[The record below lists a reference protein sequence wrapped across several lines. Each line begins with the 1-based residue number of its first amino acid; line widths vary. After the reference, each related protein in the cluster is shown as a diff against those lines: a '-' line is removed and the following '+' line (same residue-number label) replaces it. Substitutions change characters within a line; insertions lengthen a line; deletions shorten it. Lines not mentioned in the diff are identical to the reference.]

1 MAKVSSAF
9 QAYKVF
15 ATPEKSALSRKD
27 FDIAVKHG
35 VKRYE
40 DSVKAGFRPRL
51 GGGPAPHIVG
61 AAGEVVVERLGR
73 LAGVGW
79 DMTPFRDSYRT
90 RPSHYDFEAGGWKI
104 DLKTK
109 YTEREPSHVLVPIAQ
124 LENGAA
130 DIFLFAKIRI
140 DIKLLGFLWQGDVKR
155 YGEVNHDLPLPAYE
169 IRITRLRPVRNFWE
183 VLRR

>member
-1 MAKVSSAF
+1 M
-9 QAYKVF
+9 
-15 ATPEKSALSRKD
+15 L
-27 FDIAVKHG
+27 
-35 VKRYE
+35 
-40 DSVKAGFRPRL
+40 
-51 GGGPAPHIVG
+51 
-61 AAGEVVVERLGR
+61 VERLGR
-73 LAGVGW
+73 LAGIGW
-79 DMTPFRDSYRT
+79 DTTPFRETYKAK
-90 RPSHYDFEAGGWKI
+90 PSHYDFEAGGWKI

-109 YTEREPSHVLVPIAQ
+109 YTEREPSAVLVPIAQ
-124 LENGAA
+124 LETGAA